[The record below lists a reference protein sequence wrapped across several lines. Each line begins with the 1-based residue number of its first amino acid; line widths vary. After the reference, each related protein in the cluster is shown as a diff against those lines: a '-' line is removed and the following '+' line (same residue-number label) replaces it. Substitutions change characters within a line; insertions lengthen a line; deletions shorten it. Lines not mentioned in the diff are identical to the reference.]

1 MKVKEILPAWG
12 RILRGYYPALSIE
25 ITRECP
31 LRCPGCYAYETQH
44 LGQLGPLR
52 TLTDYKGQQLIDGV
66 LNLVSRY
73 RPLHLSIIGGE
84 PLVRFRELNTLLPEL
99 SKRGLVV
106 QLVTSA
112 VREIPLSWSQ
122 IKNLNLVVSIDG
134 LQPDHDRRRAPAT
147 YEKILKNI
155 RGHSITVHCTIT
167 HQMTG
172 RAGYFEAFLSF
183 WSGKPE
189 VQKIWFSLFTPQ
201 RGAKSEEI
209 LSPHEREEVL
219 RELTRL
225 RPMFPKLDLRD
236 AILEGLRNPPSS
248 PTKCIFART
257 TLSITADLHSQITP
271 CQFGGNPDCSQ
282 CGCIASAGLKG
293 VGDYRLM
300 GFLPLRFIFNISDW
314 IGKTTLKFSGKSKS
328 NPLDPSAT
336 EEENSRKKRNHT
348 FGSSTEA

>member
-1 MKVKEILPAWG
+1 MKRKEILPAWG

-44 LGQLGPLR
+44 LGPLGPLR

-66 LNLVSRY
+66 LNLVNRY
-73 RPLHLSIIGGE
+73 RPLHLSIVGGE
-84 PLVRFRELNTLLPEL
+84 PLIRFRELNTLLPEL
-99 SKRGLVV
+99 SKRGIVV

-172 RAGYFEAFLSF
+172 RVGYFEAFLDF
-183 WSGKPE
+183 WSSRPE

-201 RGAKSEEI
+201 IGSRSEEI
-209 LSPHEREEVL
+209 LSPSERVEVL
-219 RELTRL
+219 KELAQL

-236 AILEGLRNPPSS
+236 AILEGLRNPPPS
-248 PTKCIFART
+248 PAKCIFART
-257 TLSITADLHSQITP
+257 TLSITADLKSRITP
-271 CQFGGNPDCSQ
+271 CQLGGNPDCSQ

-300 GFLPLRFIFNISDW
+300 GFIPLKLIFNISDRVGQ
-314 IGKTTLKFSGKSKS
+314 IMSKFSGNLRS
-328 NPLDPSAT
+328 NLLDPP
-336 EEENSRKKRNHT
+336 
-348 FGSSTEA
+348 STRRT